1 MRISRVLPATL
12 WISACMAAQVNAG
25 PGEWTSNGP
34 FGGQI
39 TRIGINPENPQHML
53 AFSQS
58 GVSRVSRTGRG

>member
-1 MRISRVLPATL
+1 
-12 WISACMAAQVNAG
+12 MAAQVNAG